1 MLIVITGAPPTRRL
15 GKRRDSTLRDLAQLA
30 EVHDVPLYV
39 VQPTDVLY
47 RRGRPHHMR
56 AYQFVDAVWRPAA
69 VKIVHPI
76 WVDLMYLRELQTA
89 DVAYP
94 LLRRRIREQ
103 NWPCINPVLPGKRKV
118 YDLLRRADISPGRLP
133 LTQKVVR
140 VRDVFDLLKIQP
152 IVWLKP
158 ELGSGGRNL
167 IRIERIGI
175 DQFHV
180 QADRLRGK
188 RVSRVLTQSQLKVLA
203 RRQLRARRYLVQENI
218 QLPRTADGRRV
229 DFRVTVQKN
238 ERGEWAT
245 TAITLRKS
253 ARGAV
258 VTNVHA
264 GAIARSLRTST
275 GRRWLSETNTT
286 VQELTMVEQAA
297 LQAARALERT
307 YPDLAYLGVD
317 AAPANGSCYVYDC
330 NSRPGRDLLSD
341 EEVHRWAERL
351 VGYVATLL
359 DHRP

>member
-15 GKRRDSTLRDLAQLA
+15 GRRRDRTLRDLAQLA
-30 EVHDVPLYV
+30 AAHDLAMYV
-39 VQPTDVLY
+39 VLPTDVLY
-47 RRGRPHHMR
+47 RRGRPHRMR
-56 AYQFVDAVWRPAA
+56 AYQLSDKVWRATA
-69 VKIVHPI
+69 VKIVRPI
-76 WVDLMYLRELQTA
+76 WVDLMYLRELRSA
-89 DVAYP
+89 DVSYP

-133 LTQKVVR
+133 LTEKAVR
-140 VRDVFDLLKIQP
+140 VRDVFDFLKTQP
-152 IVWLKP
+152 VVWLKP

-167 IRIERIGI
+167 LRIERIGI
-175 DQFHV
+175 DQFHA

-188 RVSRVLTQSQLKVLA
+188 RVAAVLTQSQLTVLV
-203 RRQLRARRYLVQENI
+203 RRQLRARRYLLQENI
-218 QLPRTADGRRV
+218 RLPQTADGRRV

-245 TAITLRKS
+245 TALTLRKS

-286 VQELTMVEQAA
+286 VQELAMVEQAA
-297 LQAARALERT
+297 LQAARALERA

-351 VGYVATLL
+351 VGYVATLQN
-359 DHRP
+359 HRR